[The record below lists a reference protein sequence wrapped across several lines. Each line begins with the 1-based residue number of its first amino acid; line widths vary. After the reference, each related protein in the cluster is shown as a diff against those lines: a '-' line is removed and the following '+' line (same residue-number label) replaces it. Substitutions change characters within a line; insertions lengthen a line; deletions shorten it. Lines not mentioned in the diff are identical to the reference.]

1 MRLAR
6 MIRTVMVLGAIVC
19 ALPSCVPQ
27 TEGDSGQSTVDVRGV
42 ELRSLLSDATAVH
55 YDTGHGTQVEYMSA
69 DGLAYLWYPG
79 NRSIVPGEWH
89 VRIGPRPLGPG
100 PESRNAIGPYAVF
113 EQDPTQP
120 VESTLYICFRY
131 GPDTYNPVTRMRGGN
146 WECSISPANEEWERR
161 THPGDP
167 FGLSEIRQV
176 PAVLER
182 GTQFTFDDLNRIV
195 EK

>member
-1 MRLAR
+1 
-6 MIRTVMVLGAIVC
+6 MVLGAIVC

-161 THPGDP
+161 TLRSGCQRPVRSRPSWNAARSSPLMISIGSSRNSP
-167 FGLSEIRQV
+167 TAGAESI
-176 PAVLER
+176 
-182 GTQFTFDDLNRIV
+182 
-195 EK
+195 